1 MKENAQTHK
10 KKATN
15 KHYQHLFTCFFFFA
29 AVNLYIAF
37 FRFHSC
43 FCPMDIE
50 IKFISGL
57 YIHGTWI
64 GTYINKLLGGC
75 TVYGLGMWMGD
86 SG

>member
-10 KKATN
+10 KKPRTN
-15 KHYQHLFTCFFFFA
+15 IINTCLHAFFFFA